1 MIALRARPAL
11 DRAARAP
18 PIDLF
23 SLPPRGAPGQPRP
36 MRIAVCSDEPTPV
49 HAVVRA
55 LLEERGHEVVPFGAV
70 ADGKDAP
77 WADVA
82 ETAAL
87 AVASGRCDEGVFFC
101 WTGTGISI
109 AANKVPG
116 IRAALCVDP
125 GTAAGAR
132 VWNHANVLCLS
143 NRLLSSDMAREI
155 LQAWLDTPPGDKG
168 AEGVARLRQV
178 EARHMTS
185 AKPGS

>member
-1 MIALRARPAL
+1 
-11 DRAARAP
+11 
-18 PIDLF
+18 
-23 SLPPRGAPGQPRP
+23 